1 MTRRLPQSDS
11 PSWRPLAFAV
21 LLLLPGCRQRPADLV
36 LRNAAVY
43 TMATPDRAEA
53 IAVRDGKIVYVGD
66 NAGAD
71 RLVGDSTEMIDLGG
85 RMVLPGFRDTHVH
98 PASGV
103 GLGDC
108 HFEDLETAQ
117 AIVDSVK
124 VCAAAT
130 PAGEWVRGRGWAL
143 PIFPSANPDKALL
156 DRVAP
161 NNPVYLTA
169 ADGHSAW
176 VNSKALAVAGIT
188 RDTKDPVN
196 GRIERDPRTG
206 EPSGTLRETATDL
219 VEKFLPAYSLEQRKA
234 GLQRALALANEFG
247 ITAVHDAS
255 AGPDM
260 LEAYEALDEEEG
272 LTARAF
278 VAQYVDP
285 EKDFSQVDS
294 LLAWRKRWPG
304 RHYYHPSAAKFFAD
318 GVIESGTAALLA
330 PYVGTTSTGVANFRQ
345 GQMDSLVTALDQAG
359 IQIHIHAIGDR
370 GIRMS
375 LDALATA
382 RRTNGDHGARPIIA
396 HIQLFDPADIPR
408 FKELGVAASFQP
420 LWAYADTYIT
430 DLTEPVLGP
439 ERSRWLY
446 PIQSMVK
453 TGAMVVGGSDWTVS
467 SLNPLDAIQVGVT
480 RRSATDSAGPA
491 WIPEEVT
498 DLTAMLKAY
507 TINAA
512 YAGGEERL
520 AGSLEAG
527 KAADLIVLDRDLY
540 RIPATEIHRARVLL
554 TLLDGKSVY
563 RSRELR

>member
-1 MTRRLPQSDS
+1 
-11 PSWRPLAFAV
+11 
-21 LLLLPGCRQRPADLV
+21 
-36 LRNAAVY
+36 
-43 TMATPDRAEA
+43 
-53 IAVRDGKIVYVGD
+53 
-66 NAGAD
+66 
-71 RLVGDSTEMIDLGG
+71 
-85 RMVLPGFRDTHVH
+85 
-98 PASGV
+98 
-103 GLGDC
+103 
-108 HFEDLETAQ
+108 
-117 AIVDSVK
+117 
-124 VCAAAT
+124 
-130 PAGEWVRGRGWAL
+130 
-143 PIFPSANPDKALL
+143 
-156 DRVAP
+156 
-161 NNPVYLTA
+161 
-169 ADGHSAW
+169 
-176 VNSKALAVAGIT
+176 
-188 RDTKDPVN
+188 
-196 GRIERDPRTG
+196 
-206 EPSGTLRETATDL
+206 
-219 VEKFLPAYSLEQRKA
+219 
-234 GLQRALALANEFG
+234 
-247 ITAVHDAS
+247 
-255 AGPDM
+255 
-260 LEAYEALDEEEG
+260 
-272 LTARAF
+272 
-278 VAQYVDP
+278 
-285 EKDFSQVDS
+285 
-294 LLAWRKRWPG
+294 
-304 RHYYHPSAAKFFAD
+304 
-318 GVIESGTAALLA
+318 
-330 PYVGTTSTGVANFRQ
+330 
-345 GQMDSLVTALDQAG
+345 
-359 IQIHIHAIGDR
+359 HAIGDR

-396 HIQLFDPADIPR
+396 HIQLFDPADISR

-467 SLNPLDAIQVGVT
+467 SLNPLDAIHVGVT